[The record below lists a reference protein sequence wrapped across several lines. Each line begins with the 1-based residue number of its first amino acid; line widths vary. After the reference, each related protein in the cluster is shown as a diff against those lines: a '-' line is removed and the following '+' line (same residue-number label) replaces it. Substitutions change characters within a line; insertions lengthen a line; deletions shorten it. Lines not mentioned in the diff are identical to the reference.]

1 MKRDTS
7 LTPMLSSVHWYS
19 TTLFRGRRSS
29 KSLDRGIILLS
40 QSLADE
46 LNDVLGREKFNRYIT
61 MEERER
67 FLESLIGESRL
78 VDITETVRVCRDP
91 KDDRVPEVAVNGN
104 A

>member
-1 MKRDTS
+1 M
-7 LTPMLSSVHWYS
+7 
-19 TTLFRGRRSS
+19 
-29 KSLDRGIILLS
+29 
-40 QSLADE
+40 
-46 LNDVLGREKFNRYIT
+46 LGREKFNRYIT

-104 A
+104 ASFIITGDNDLLALNPF